1 MLCLFACNIIKLMN
15 TDNKKLNQDKSD
27 DDEPNESDED

>member
-1 MLCLFACNIIKLMN
+1 MLCLFASNIIKLMN
-15 TDNKKLNQDKSD
+15 TDKKKLNQDESD